1 MILKA
6 ERRTE
11 AAYAVADNSDAHL
24 PLGYGRPFLLFLP
37 ILCAGRANAEAARCG
52 RSKRKLAQ
60 TFKEITPQHG
70 IRINI

>member
-11 AAYAVADNSDAHL
+11 AAYAVADNSDADF
-24 PLGYGRPFLLFLP
+24 PLGNGRPFLLLLP
-37 ILCAGRANAEAARCG
+37 VLRAGRADAEAAHCG